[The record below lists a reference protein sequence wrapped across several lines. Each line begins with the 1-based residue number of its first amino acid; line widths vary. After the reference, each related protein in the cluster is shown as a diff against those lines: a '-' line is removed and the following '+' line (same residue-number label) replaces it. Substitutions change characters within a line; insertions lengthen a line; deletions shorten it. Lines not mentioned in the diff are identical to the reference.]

1 MKKKK
6 REILGVWEWRQH
18 LLSNNSSTGGN
29 TFQIMTFPIIII

>member
-1 MKKKK
+1 MKKK

-18 LLSNNSSTGGN
+18 IILSNNSSTGGN